1 MSSPD
6 TVLVGRVGKSH
17 GLDGSFV
24 VEDASESRELFA
36 VGAKLLVKGEEVMV
50 LGLRHARGRPV
61 IRLDRRVARGAS
73 LQVPR
78 EALAETAE
86 GEYYVFQLVGLQVQ
100 EEGGGVLGVVTDV
113 APGVANDVLELD
125 SGLLLPMVEECVLSV
140 DLEARCILVAPGF
153 SAAG

>member
-1 MSSPD
+1 MNEPD
-6 TVLVGRVGKSH
+6 TVVVGKVGKSH

-24 VEDASESRELFA
+24 VEDASETPEVFA

-100 EEGGGVLGVVTDV
+100 ERGGGVLGVVTDV

>member
-1 MSSPD
+1 M
-6 TVLVGRVGKSH
+6 
-17 GLDGSFV
+17 
-24 VEDASESRELFA
+24 
-36 VGAKLLVKGEEVMV
+36 
-50 LGLRHARGRPV
+50 
-61 IRLDRRVARGAS
+61 
-73 LQVPR
+73 
-78 EALAETAE
+78 
-86 GEYYVFQLVGLQVQ
+86 Q